1 MNVNEIQNEAGVFQ
15 STETRYRPVRFAVWS
30 LIGLFFLYQ
39 LVGGGLTMLII
50 GGEIDQENVHLAR
63 LVTMISQ
70 FLFLLVPTVLLAQ
83 RQHGNL
89 SQVFRWR
96 IPSFTETFLSV
107 VGMIALMQI
116 GEFYL
121 YFQNMIPLPESIAPF
136 LDQMKRVIEETFK
149 ILIVARSVPELLF
162 VMTVAALTPAIC
174 EELMFRGLIQKNF
187 TLSGGNVKGFILAGT
202 IFGLYHMNPF
212 WLLPLMALGVY
223 FSFIQYR
230 SQTLILPI
238 IAHFMNNAAAT
249 VSVYVFGSTESSTPT
264 MFMGET
270 MEPAMTTVL
279 GTGIFF
285 IIIFFLVI
293 VQYIK
298 VTERVLNPAPEHE
311 QTH

>member
-89 SQVFRWR
+89 TQVFRWR

>member
-1 MNVNEIQNEAGVFQ
+1 MSDSEIQNESGIFQ
-15 STETRYRPVRFAVWS
+15 TAETRYRPAKFAIWS
-30 LIGLFFLYQ
+30 LVGLFFLYQ

-50 GGEIDQENVHLAR
+50 GGAITEENVTLAR

-70 FLFLLVPTVLLAQ
+70 FLFLLVPTVLLAK
-83 RQHGNL
+83 RQHGNI
-89 SQVFRWR
+89 SEVFRWR
-96 IPSFTETFLSV
+96 IPSFTEAFLAV

-136 LDQMKRVIEETFK
+136 METMKRVIEETFK
-149 ILIVARSVPELLF
+149 ILIVAHSVPELLF

-187 TLSGGNVKGFILAGT
+187 TISGGNVKGFILAGT

-212 WLLPLMALGVY
+212 WLIPLMALGVY

-230 SQTLILPI
+230 SRTLILPI
-238 IAHFMNNAAAT
+238 IVHFMNNAAAT
-249 VSVYVFGSTESSTPT
+249 VSVYVFGNADSSTPT
-264 MFMGET
+264 MFMGEQS
-270 MEPAMTTVL
+270 EPAVSTVL

-285 IIIFFLVI
+285 SIIFFLVI

-298 VTERVLNPAPEHE
+298 VTENVLHPARVNE

>member
-50 GGEIDQENVHLAR
+50 GGEIDQDNVHLAR

>member
-311 QTH
+311 QTL